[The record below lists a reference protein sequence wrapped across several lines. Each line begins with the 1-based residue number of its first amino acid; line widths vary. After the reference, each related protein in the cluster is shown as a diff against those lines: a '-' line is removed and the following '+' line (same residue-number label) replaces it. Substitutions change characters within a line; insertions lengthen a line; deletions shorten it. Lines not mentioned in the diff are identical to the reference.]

1 MLLAFML
8 RWPTNKRT
16 TWALSLTR
24 LSTKIILLSFSSTL
38 TSRKS
43 WRPCPRGDPP
53 CWPPEITVGTNMMAS
68 MSMRMNIL
76 SRVTRP
82 KELWKER
89 GLSNISRAQQKH
101 YELFWWAITRL
112 PKYGEISKSVCA
124 RRIEYRC
131 MKNIWNCNQSIKY
144 HLCRLGQKW
153 WQKHEKHEKCPPV
166 AESCTH
172 NSFALQNKPHH
183 PPLLLLLLLHLLFH
197 NEGSS
202 LPTNLLLSHPHHPHL
217 LLVHHTQLLLACLAP
232 HVNLW
237 RQLSVWVFK
246 RCSPGLRCPTLC
258 TPPSSQKSKFRS
270 KCTPAVLLEGGILY
284 QWWQFEYQLFWNHW
298 GWLGNIII
306 VAHCHCYGT

>member
-1 MLLAFML
+1 ML
-8 RWPTNKRT
+8 RRPTNKRT

-89 GLSNISRAQQKH
+89 GLSNISRAQQEH
-101 YELFWWAITRL
+101 YEFFWWAITRL

-183 PPLLLLLLLHLLFH
+183 PPLLILLLLLFH
-197 NEGSS
+197 KQGSS

-217 LLVHHTQLLLACLAP
+217 LLVYHTQLLFACLPP

-237 RQLSVWVFK
+237 RQLNVWAYLIFVIFFTRAK
-246 RCSPGLRCPTLC
+246 FLENKVTTRWEGPQSLSYQKYSLSKDGLLC
-258 TPPSSQKSKFRS
+258 TDSCVIAFVKANRHTWPEQK
-270 KCTPAVLLEGGILY
+270 
-284 QWWQFEYQLFWNHW
+284 
-298 GWLGNIII
+298 
-306 VAHCHCYGT
+306 